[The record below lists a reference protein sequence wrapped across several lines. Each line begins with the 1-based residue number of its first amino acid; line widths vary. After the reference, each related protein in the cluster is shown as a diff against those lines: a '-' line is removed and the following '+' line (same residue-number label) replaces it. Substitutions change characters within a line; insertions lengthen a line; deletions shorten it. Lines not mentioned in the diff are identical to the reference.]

1 MLNTLLRRAGTGGG
15 GGYVTAV
22 WKEKHPCCI
31 VTESTSEF
39 NPVAVRRTELT
50 NSEAGY
56 LSKEISKQSVE
67 GTAGFLSLFMNNV
80 KHTEKTC

>member
-15 GGYVTAV
+15 GICYCSLEGKTS
-22 WKEKHPCCI
+22 CCI

-56 LSKEISKQSVE
+56 LAKEISKQSVE
-67 GTAGFLSLFMNNV
+67 GTAGFLLLFMNNM
-80 KHTEKTC
+80 KHTKETC